1 MGRRSGAAGTRLT
14 QRRTATYAERATS
27 TRLVLSK
34 KDRTAPAFF
43 GFKLLLPLRRG
54 QRSFQCPTREVVRRH
69 LFPPLRGSFPV
80 GCIKYYIEVCCVER
94 TWWGAGLAG
103 REHCMGSPASN
114 GATCEHCMGSPA
126 SNGGRQR
133 RWRGEHQGRKESCRP
148 PNQDWVTPRERKA
161 VIDPSPPVGVPPVLA
176 LPPLLLSL
184 FPLPLLSAVPTPFVL
199 LLPSATG
206 RPLPASARSNCTT
219 QN

>member
-1 MGRRSGAAGTRLT
+1 M
-14 QRRTATYAERATS
+14 
-27 TRLVLSK
+27 
-34 KDRTAPAFF
+34 
-43 GFKLLLPLRRG
+43 
-54 QRSFQCPTREVVRRH
+54 
-69 LFPPLRGSFPV
+69 
-80 GCIKYYIEVCCVER
+80 
-94 TWWGAGLAG
+94 AGLAG

-126 SNGGRQR
+126 SNGGQQR

-184 FPLPLLSAVPTPFVL
+184 FPLPLLSAVPTPFVPLFSL
-199 LLPSATG
+199 LRGGPFPISHWRTRLRPRGVKESGMKVLELPKRSPALNPMDFRICHG
-206 RPLPASARSNCTT
+206 RDTPQRAGVR
-219 QN
+219 